1 MADELVRDCLGG
13 NKKRSS
19 LRPDERELLIRQVF
33 SLSDR
38 PAFFPDAGDEYLLLL
53 KRQISGW
60 IAEMNRDGSW
70 SGVSPDVALERIGVM
85 NRYSY
90 AFL

>member
-1 MADELVRDCLGG
+1 M
-13 NKKRSS
+13 
-19 LRPDERELLIRQVF
+19 
-33 SLSDR
+33 
-38 PAFFPDAGDEYLLLL
+38 AGDEYLLLL

-90 AFL
+90 AFLDKTNDSAVKRVVR